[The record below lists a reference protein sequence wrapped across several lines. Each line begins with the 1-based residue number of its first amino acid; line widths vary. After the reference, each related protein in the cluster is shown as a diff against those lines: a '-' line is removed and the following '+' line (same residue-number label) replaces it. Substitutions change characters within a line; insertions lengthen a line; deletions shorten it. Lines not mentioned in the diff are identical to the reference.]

1 MRPLKAALFLVAWGS
16 ASLMAAPAM
25 ADEASVSAVQATL
38 VSDIEV
44 AINTLPP
51 GSSAGAIEAAINA
64 TIAKTGFSA
73 SVVSAALKVVQTA
86 EASGSNASVAVASLE
101 SAVSGSSI
109 PQGGG
114 VGGGS
119 PIGGLVSGSSGGSGY
134 VGP

>member
-1 MRPLKAALFLVAWGS
+1 
-16 ASLMAAPAM
+16 MAAPAM